1 MDKKKNE
8 ALTLVEQSLNELES
22 SKGMLIAAIQKLQRA
37 ANLVDNEDIVIW
49 CKIQQ
54 GDPYY
59 TDKLQVL
66 IKMLI
71 EANESPSEELIQK
84 VNEYYAELASIGLKT
99 GIHYSNEEL
108 NVKND
113 ESGGGYANISFVQ
126 EKYLDL
132 VKLRKGNDK
141 KYYKNHLQKHIAY
154 VKRKA
159 HDLASELYS
168 DIKFSGTVSNCFDVL
183 KSEVDD
189 QLLDLSPELAEQL
202 MLAFKSVS
210 SNNSEEWS
218 HALTTCRRLLEGL
231 ADELFPVTTE
241 SVNGRTFKQGQYVN
255 RLWAFMDKSI
265 ESASNKDLAKA
276 HVDFLDSWLEKVNKL
291 TNKGVHAELEQIE
304 AVKAVFHTYMV
315 IADLLGYLT
324 RKPNGQPSKININVA
339 SIDQIE
345 ALLGVGRNTAKEI
358 FKYRIKEGFIDKAA
372 LKTIPGI
379 GEKTLKK
386 AEQEFEID

>member
-22 SKGMLIAAIQKLQRA
+22 SKGTLIAAVQKLQRA
-37 ANLVDNEDIVIW
+37 ASLVDDEEIVIW
-49 CKIQQ
+49 CKVQQ
-54 GDPYY
+54 GDPCY
-59 TDKLQVL
+59 TDKL
-66 IKMLI
+66 KGLI
-71 EANESPSEELIQK
+71 ELLIEVNTSPTDELRQQ
-84 VNEYYAELASIGLKT
+84 VNECYADLESIGLKADLHCS
-99 GIHYSNEEL
+99 IEEL

-113 ESGGGYANISFVQ
+113 DSGGGYSNIGFIQ

-132 VKLRKGNDK
+132 VKLKKGNDK
-141 KYYKNHLQKHIAY
+141 TYYKNHLQKHIAY

-159 HDLASELYS
+159 HDLASDLYS
-168 DIKFSGTVSNCFDVL
+168 KIKFSGTVSSCFDVL

-189 QLLDLSPELAEQL
+189 QILDLNPELAEQL

-210 SNNSEEWS
+210 SNNPEEWS

-241 SVNGRTFKQGQYVN
+241 SVNGRALKQGQYVN

-265 ESASNKDLAKA
+265 ESASNRELAKT
-276 HVDFLDSWLEKVNKL
+276 HVDFLGSWLEKVNKL

-315 IADLLGYLT
+315 IADLLGYLAK
-324 RKPNGQPSKININVA
+324 KPTGQSSKININEA
-339 SIDQIE
+339 SIDQLE

-358 FKYRIKEGFIDKAA
+358 FKYRIKEGYINKVS
-372 LKTIPGI
+372 LRTIPGV
-379 GEKTLKK
+379 GEKTLQK
-386 AEQEFEID
+386 AELEFEID